1 MITGLGSSHAQ
12 LDSLALKL
20 VDSLK
25 AFLIDEQIP
34 KKTFKDK
41 FMYPHRWYVKQLLKP
56 TNSDLDS
63 TYIRS
68 LKHKLTLALPVAK
81 KYYGFNYTDL
91 GNSKI
96 LRFSPNNYYYVGF
109 NIGNIILNF
118 GFYPGIRFGAKP
130 GRGNTRM
137 KDLQL
142 TLIGRRVITD
152 VNYQDYSGFYLFN
165 YRDYSATVPDMNTIL
180 IRPDISSFFFGVNTM
195 FVFNYK
201 KYSLRGSFSFTD
213 IQRKSVGSF
222 MAGLYHSYFLGT
234 SDSSF
239 IPLALRNEFSPEL
252 RTINRISIYT
262 LGLSAGY
269 GYSFVYKKIIL
280 TAAFNIGA
288 GAQINNYETNDKV
301 GHALPINA
309 SLHLN
314 SKAAIR
320 YDNYRFFVGLMSN
333 YSNNYALSPR
343 LFNTETYTARLVLF
357 CGYRF
362 NIKQNGRKV
371 LRTLGLVDYNNPV
384 NKKGPAKKARPS
396 K

>member
-1 MITGLGSSHAQ
+1 
-12 LDSLALKL
+12 
-20 VDSLK
+20 
-25 AFLIDEQIP
+25 
-34 KKTFKDK
+34 
-41 FMYPHRWYVKQLLKP
+41 MYPHRWYVKQLLRP
-56 TNSDLDS
+56 TSSDLDT

-68 LKHKLTLALPVAK
+68 LKHKLTLSTSIAK
-81 KYYGFNYTDL
+81 KFYGFNYADL
-91 GNSKI
+91 ANSKI

-130 GRGNTRM
+130 GRGSTRM
-137 KDLQL
+137 RDIQA

-152 VNYQDYSGFYLFN
+152 INYQDYSGFYLYNFKN
-165 YRDYSATVPDMNTIL
+165 YESSVPDVTTIL

-239 IPLALRNEFSPEL
+239 IPLPLRNEFSPEL
-252 RTINRISIYT
+252 QNINRISIYT

-269 GYSFVYKKIIL
+269 GYSFVYKRIIL
-280 TAAFNIGA
+280 TAALNLGG
-288 GAQINNYETNDKV
+288 GAQLNNYETNDKV
-301 GHALPINA
+301 GHTLPLNA
-309 SLHLN
+309 SLHVN
-314 SKAAIR
+314 SKAAVR
-320 YDNYRFFVGLMSN
+320 YDNYRLFFGLMSS

-362 NIKQNGRKV
+362 NIKQNGRKI
-371 LRTLGLVDYNNPV
+371 LRTLGLVDFAKPG
-384 NKKGPAKKARPS
+384 NKKSPAKKTGLS